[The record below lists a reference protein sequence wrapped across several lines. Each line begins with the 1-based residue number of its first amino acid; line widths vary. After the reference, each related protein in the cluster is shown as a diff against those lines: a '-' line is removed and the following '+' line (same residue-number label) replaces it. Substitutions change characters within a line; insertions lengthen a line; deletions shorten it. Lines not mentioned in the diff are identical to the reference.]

1 MHPDSS
7 SRGVI
12 MKFVKLARI
21 ALCAAML
28 VFSSSS
34 VFAKKDSKPVDDYPN
49 ATRSEPKTTM
59 SSREQRDLSK
69 ATDLVNDGK
78 DDEALPMIQ
87 KALENKKIGP
97 YAEAFAQQLLAR
109 IYWDQEKEDQAITA
123 TARAIELNSLPN
135 NAHYGL
141 MYQLA
146 QFQVQT
152 EKYDDALATLARF
165 KKETGSENADQLA
178 LLGNIYYRLDKYQEA
193 ADTMKLAIAAS
204 TEPKESWNQILMAS
218 LFELDQY
225 GEAAKVIQAQL
236 AKTPNDIK
244 LLKQLAT
251 IYVNDDKYPQAIE
264 VLSKAK
270 EKGLIASSADYVQLA
285 KLYANADKPKEAA
298 ATLKEGMSKGVVEAN
313 FDNNKLLG
321 DVCSQA
327 EDDPCAIEAYEK
339 ASAQSK
345 DGNADYQLGY
355 LLFYADRG
363 AEAKTALQRAIQKG
377 GLRQEGEAY
386 IILGDVESYANN
398 ESAALAAWNKAEG
411 FPSTKTM
418 AAQRI
423 KAIKSGVKLKRTSSK
438 K

>member
-1 MHPDSS
+1 
-7 SRGVI
+7 
-12 MKFVKLARI
+12 MKFLKLARI
-21 ALCAAML
+21 ALCAAVL
-28 VFSSSS
+28 VFSSAA
-34 VFAKKDSKPVDDYPN
+34 VLAAKKDKVENEYPN
-49 ATRSEPKTTM
+49 ATRVEPKASM

-78 DDEALPMIQ
+78 NDEALPLIE

-109 IYWDQEKEDQAITA
+109 IYWDQEKEDQAIAA
-123 TARAIELNSLPN
+123 TARAIELDSLPN
-135 NAHYGL
+135 NAHFGL

-152 EKYDDALATLARF
+152 EKYQDALATLARF
-165 KKETGSENADQLA
+165 KKETGSETADQLA

-193 ADTMKLAIAAS
+193 ADTMKRAIAAS
-204 TEPKESWNQILMAS
+204 DEPKESWNQILMAS

-225 GEAAKVIQAQL
+225 DEAAKVVKEQL
-236 AKTPNDIK
+236 AKNPKDIK

-251 IYVNDDKYPQAIE
+251 IYVNNDQYPQAIE

-270 EKGLIASSADYVQLA
+270 NEGLIASAEDYVQLA

-298 ATLKEGMSKGVVEAN
+298 ATLKEGMDKGIVPSSY
-313 FDNNKLLG
+313 DNNKLLG

-327 EDDPCAIEAYEK
+327 EDDPCAIDAYGK
-339 ASAQSK
+339 ASAQST
-345 DGNADYQLGY
+345 DGNVDYQLGY
-355 LLFYADRG
+355 MLFYSERG
-363 AEAKTALQRAIQKG
+363 PEAKEALTRALQKG

-386 IILGDVESYANN
+386 VLLGDIESYANN
-398 ESAALAAWNKAEG
+398 DAAALAAWRKAEG
-411 FPSTKTM
+411 FPSTKAM

-423 KAIKSGVKLKRTSSK
+423 KAVQSGVKLKRTGK

>member
-1 MHPDSS
+1 M
-7 SRGVI
+7 I
-12 MKFVKLARI
+12 MKFFKLARI
-21 ALCAAML
+21 ALCATVL
-28 VFSSSS
+28 VFSAS
-34 VFAKKDSKPVDDYPN
+34 ALQAANKDKPKDEYPN
-49 ATRSEPKTTM
+49 ATRSEPKASMT
-59 SSREQRDLSK
+59 SREQRDLSK

-78 DDEALPMIQ
+78 DDEALPLIE
-87 KALENKKIGP
+87 KALDNKKIGA

-109 IYWDQEKEDQAITA
+109 IYWDQEKEDQAIAA
-123 TARAIELNSLPN
+123 TKRAIELDSLPN

-165 KKETGSENADQLA
+165 KKETGSESADQLA

-193 ADTMKLAIAAS
+193 ADTMKKAIAAS

-225 GEAAKVIQAQL
+225 DEAAKVVKEQL
-236 AKTPNDIK
+236 AKNPKDIK

-251 IYVNDDKYPQAIE
+251 IYINDDKYPQAIE

-270 EKGLIASSADYVQLA
+270 NDGLIASSEDYMQLA
-285 KLYANADKPKEAA
+285 KLYANADKPKDAA
-298 ATLKEGMSKGVVEAN
+298 ATLKEGMAKGVVPASFEA
-313 FDNNKLLG
+313 NKLLG

-327 EDDPCAIEAYEK
+327 EDDACAIEAYGK
-339 ASAQSK
+339 ASAQAT
-345 DGNADYQLGY
+345 DGNIDYQLGY
-355 LLFYADRG
+355 MLFYSERN
-363 AEAKTALQRAIQKG
+363 AEAKQALERAIKRG

-386 IILGDVESYANN
+386 VLLGDIESYSNN
-398 ESAALAAWNKAEG
+398 DAAALAAWQKAEA
-411 FPSTKTM
+411 FPSAKTM

-423 KAIKSGVKLKRTSSK
+423 KAVRSGVKLKRTSK

>member
-1 MHPDSS
+1 
-7 SRGVI
+7 
-12 MKFVKLARI
+12 MKFFKLARI
-21 ALCAAML
+21 ALCAAVL
-28 VFSSSS
+28 VFSASALQA
-34 VFAKKDSKPVDDYPN
+34 AKKDKQEAKYPN
-49 ATRSEPKTTM
+49 ATRTDPKPSM

-78 DDEALPMIQ
+78 DDEALPLIE

-109 IYWDQEKEDQAITA
+109 VYWDQEKEDQAIAA
-123 TARAIELNSLPN
+123 TKRAIELDSLPN
-135 NAHYGL
+135 STHYDL
-141 MYQLA
+141 IYQLA

-165 KKETGSENADQLA
+165 KKETGSEDAEQLA
-178 LLGNIYYRLDKYQEA
+178 LLGNIYYRLDKFQEA
-193 ADTMKLAIAAS
+193 IDTMKKAIAAS

-225 GEAAKVIQAQL
+225 DEAAKVVKEQL
-236 AKTPNDIK
+236 AKNPKDIK

-251 IYVNDDKYPQAIE
+251 IYVNNEQYPQAIE

-270 EKGLIASSADYVQLA
+270 SDGLIASSEDYLQLA

-298 ATLKEGMSKGVVEAN
+298 ATLREGMDKGIVSTNFEA
-313 FDNNKLLG
+313 NKLLG

-327 EDDPCAIEAYEK
+327 EDDACAIEAYGK
-339 ASAQSK
+339 ASAQAT
-345 DGNADYQLGY
+345 DGNIDYQLGY
-355 LLFYADRG
+355 MLFYSERN
-363 AEAKTALQRAIQKG
+363 AEAKQALERAIQRG

-386 IILGDVESYANN
+386 VLLGDIESYAGNDA
-398 ESAALAAWNKAEG
+398 AALAAWRKAEG
-411 FPSTKTM
+411 FPSAKTM

-423 KAIKSGVKLKRTSSK
+423 KAIQSGVKLKRTGK